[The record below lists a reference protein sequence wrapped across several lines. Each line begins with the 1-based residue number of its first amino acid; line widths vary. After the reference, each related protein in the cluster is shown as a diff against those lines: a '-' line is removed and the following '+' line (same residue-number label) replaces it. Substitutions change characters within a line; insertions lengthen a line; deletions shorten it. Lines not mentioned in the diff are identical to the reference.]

1 MATPGTETRPKA
13 AAEQDAGAA
22 SPQRGWPPLGLLVF
36 VVGLTTLGAEIAAA
50 RLMAPFFGASTIV
63 WANTIAVVLVALSI
77 GYWFGGRMADRRP
90 DLRSLCALVLA
101 ASALLGVVPL
111 VADPF
116 LTVSADAFDR
126 ISAGETAG
134 SLVATLV
141 LVAPPVLMFGAVSPW
156 AIRLKLVAVEDAG
169 REAGR
174 MYALSTVGS
183 LVGTFAATLLLIPL
197 VGTQR
202 TFLGLAL
209 LCALVALPAAGLRWL
224 PVPLV
229 LAVLTVVV

>member
-1 MATPGTETRPKA
+1 M
-13 AAEQDAGAA
+13 
-22 SPQRGWPPLGLLVF
+22 
-36 VVGLTTLGAEIAAA
+36 VGLTTLGAEIAAA

-229 LAVLTVVV
+229 LAILTVVV